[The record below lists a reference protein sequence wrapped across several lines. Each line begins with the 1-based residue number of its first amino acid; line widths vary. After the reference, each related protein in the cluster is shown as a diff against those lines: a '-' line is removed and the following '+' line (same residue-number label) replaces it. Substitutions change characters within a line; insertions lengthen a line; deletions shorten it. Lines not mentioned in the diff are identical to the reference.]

1 MTTGEIETNLDVR
14 TLETM
19 NATSRIANKTLFD
32 VSGLVRYP
40 DIEFL
45 NNDHDFK
52 QRDMFCRDG
61 QGLSFKGTELLV
73 SRIENVIQRML
84 SRAVPLDSAADYSE
98 SAPAVESRVHLTG
111 GGSISSEDNVQDD
124 FTSIIYSNCD
134 VKLKH
139 SEAAEMLDNP
149 DISKLSNFPPFKPKG
164 GSVYL
169 LTDGQKIQNK
179 DDWRADGYTWRN
191 YGKNKVTNGDKIIEK
206 SYFRIKNGK
215 EESDNFQKVMLRYYG
230 SDYNHITIVQY
241 WEMKLNIK
249 VQAMGIESMDSDS
262 ILMND
267 TLNDDYSAFAPENI
281 CSLSHSTPKIIK
293 QRCTE
298 FQSSSISSPKTP
310 KTPKVVIVS
319 PKRTPKSILKKSKKN
334 LFEPL
339 ETDVPDPK
347 RTKLEIPLLE
357 CSNSAEIPDNDLVN
371 LSDSRNDNV
380 NLEDLPDVS
389 PKNTRD
395 QQTGIFWL
403 PNLGLKISDKEAIL
417 NNDKINSEII
427 EAVNTLARNQFSSI
441 SGLQL
446 PEKVPK
452 YITKENRWH
461 VQQNAVMSQIPNDKS
476 LACQIHHTGRD
487 HWVVSFRDETDSL
500 FMFDSLGIERP
511 TRFIMTPSRTN
522 VR

>member
-1 MTTGEIETNLDVR
+1 MF
-14 TLETM
+14 
-19 NATSRIANKTLFD
+19 FD
-32 VSGLVRYP
+32 VSGLARYP

-61 QGLSFKGTELLV
+61 QGLSFKSTELLV

-98 SAPAVESRVHLTG
+98 SAPAAESRVHLTG

-124 FTSIIYSNCD
+124 FTSVIYSNCD

-241 WEMKLNIK
+241 
-249 VQAMGIESMDSDS
+249 
-262 ILMND
+262 
-267 TLNDDYSAFAPENI
+267 
-281 CSLSHSTPKIIK
+281 
-293 QRCTE
+293 
-298 FQSSSISSPKTP
+298 
-310 KTPKVVIVS
+310 
-319 PKRTPKSILKKSKKN
+319 
-334 LFEPL
+334 
-339 ETDVPDPK
+339 
-347 RTKLEIPLLE
+347 
-357 CSNSAEIPDNDLVN
+357 
-371 LSDSRNDNV
+371 
-380 NLEDLPDVS
+380 
-389 PKNTRD
+389 
-395 QQTGIFWL
+395 
-403 PNLGLKISDKEAIL
+403 LG
-417 NNDKINSEII
+417 
-427 EAVNTLARNQFSSI
+427 
-441 SGLQL
+441 
-446 PEKVPK
+446 
-452 YITKENRWH
+452 
-461 VQQNAVMSQIPNDKS
+461 
-476 LACQIHHTGRD
+476 
-487 HWVVSFRDETDSL
+487 DETEYKGS
-500 FMFDSLGIERP
+500 SHG
-511 TRFIMTPSRTN
+511 N
-522 VR
+522 HGW